1 VHPISNIRIVSLPSF
16 FLSAPKILLKKD
28 TLPDI
33 TLSFG
38 VHLYFWTV
46 SSAAADARA
55 RAELAAHLQ
64 GCLPAGEAQ
73 ALAVRVPQS

>member
-1 VHPISNIRIVSLPSF
+1 MRKLLSLQGR
-16 FLSAPKILLKKD
+16 
-28 TLPDI
+28 TLTDRVANRFRSDGDV
-33 TLSFG
+33 LRSKSSFG
-38 VHLYFWTV
+38 VHLCFWTV